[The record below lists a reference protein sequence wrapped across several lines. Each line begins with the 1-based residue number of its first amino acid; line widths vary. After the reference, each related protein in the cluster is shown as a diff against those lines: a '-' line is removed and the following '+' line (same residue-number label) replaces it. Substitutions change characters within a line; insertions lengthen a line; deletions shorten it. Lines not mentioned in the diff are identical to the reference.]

1 MKVTP
6 LEEYGLRLSLQIARK
21 GPGGSATIP
30 ELAKAEDLTPAY
42 AAKVLSI
49 LRKGGIL
56 NSLRGQS
63 GGYQLSRDA
72 QEITVLNIMNSMG
85 GKLHPADFCGK
96 HAGKHDTCVH
106 VTSCSVRSLWNGLEH
121 FLNGLLS
128 QYHLSD
134 LLDPGRMMEIW
145 MRNNRPAKAGKKNN
159 GIGSLQELQGR
170 QVRK

>member
-6 LEEYGLRLSLQIARK
+6 LEEYGIRLSLQIARK

-49 LRKGGIL
+49 LRKGGVL
-56 NSLRGQS
+56 TSLRGQS
-63 GGYQLSRDA
+63 GGYLLSRDA
-72 QEITVLNIMNSMG
+72 RDITVLDIMNAMG
-85 GKLHPADFCGK
+85 GKLCSADICGK
-96 HAGKHDTCVH
+96 HAGKHEKCVH
-106 VTSCSVRSLWNGLEH
+106 NTQCSVRSLWNGLEH

-134 LLDPGRMMEIW
+134 LLEPGRMMEIW
-145 MRNNRPAKAGKKNN
+145 MRNSRPPKA
-159 GIGSLQELQGR
+159 
-170 QVRK
+170 RK